1 MLLADISRMVYQNL
15 QISRMEICDGRQRQR
30 DDARAHGHHL
40 SNSCTASAAGGVD
53 QVQDQDQVQLVVL
66 TKKLRNRFKEGLVK
80 GSGASLRS
88 C

>member
-15 QISRMEICDGRQRQR
+15 QISGMKICDGRQRQR
-30 DDARAHGHHL
+30 DDARAHGHQL